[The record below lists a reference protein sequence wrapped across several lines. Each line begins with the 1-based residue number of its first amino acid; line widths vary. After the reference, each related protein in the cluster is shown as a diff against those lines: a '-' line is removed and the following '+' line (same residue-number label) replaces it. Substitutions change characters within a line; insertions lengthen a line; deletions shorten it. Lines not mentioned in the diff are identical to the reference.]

1 VAEVDTDCKKDHL
14 LNPRVNIPRII
25 ERLYRIVFLV
35 VFGIVFLVM
44 GHLAGRLV
52 GAALLAL
59 GFLFAWR
66 WYRRLARR
74 RVEIGKCPWCAADV
88 RVDATVCP
96 RCHQEVTP
104 LYAASETE

>member
-1 VAEVDTDCKKDHL
+1 M
-14 LNPRVNIPRII
+14 RVFHS
-25 ERLYRIVFLV
+25 LYLIVFTV
-35 VFGIVFLVM
+35 VFGIVFLIM

-59 GFLFAWR
+59 GLVSAWR
-66 WYRRLARR
+66 LYRRLTRR
-74 RVEIGKCPWCAADV
+74 RVEIGQCPWCAAHV

-104 LYAASETE
+104 LYPLAERE

>member
-1 VAEVDTDCKKDHL
+1 VNV
-14 LNPRVNIPRII
+14 PRVI
-25 ERLYRIVFLV
+25 ERLYVIAFLV
-35 VFGIVFLVM
+35 VAGIVFLVM

-59 GFLFAWR
+59 GLLLAWR
-66 WYRRLARR
+66 AYRRLARR
-74 RVEIGKCPWCAADV
+74 LASRRVEIGTCPWCAADV

-104 LYAASETE
+104 LHALAERE

>member
-1 VAEVDTDCKKDHL
+1 VNVP
-14 LNPRVNIPRII
+14 NVPRVI
-25 ERLYRIVFLV
+25 ERVYVIAFLV

-59 GFLFAWR
+59 GLFFAWR
-66 WYRRLARR
+66 AYRRLASR
-74 RVEIGKCPWCAADV
+74 RVEIGRCPWCAADV

-96 RCHQEVTP
+96 RCQQEVTP
-104 LYAASETE
+104 VYAPSQAE